1 MPVIDR
7 RQETPIEAKKDEQIA
22 FTVELDFKPDVTPF
36 VDSDW
41 SVTVWGADGE
51 VEIKHTKAG
60 VKSDHW
66 PFIER
71 QGGEV

>member
-1 MPVIDR
+1 M
-7 RQETPIEAKKDEQIA
+7 T
-22 FTVELDFKPDVTPF
+22 FTVEWDFKPDVTPF

-41 SVTVWGADGE
+41 SVTVWGADGK